1 MDYKCQY
8 FGVFQLLFLLMLKT
22 RNFIFPLTEKTKKL
36 REENSGHLIEPC
48 ILTDV

>member
-1 MDYKCQY
+1 MPIFWCISTAFSFNAKNS
-8 FGVFQLLFLLMLKT
+8 QLHSS
-22 RNFIFPLTEKTKKL
+22 ITEKKKL